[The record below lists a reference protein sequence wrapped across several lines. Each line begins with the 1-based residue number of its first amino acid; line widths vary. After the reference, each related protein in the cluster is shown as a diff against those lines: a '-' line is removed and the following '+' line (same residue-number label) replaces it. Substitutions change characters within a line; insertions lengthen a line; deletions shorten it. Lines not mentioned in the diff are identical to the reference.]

1 MKLILASASPR
12 RREILA
18 GMGAVGFEI
27 RPSDHESPLRRDLP
41 VRSAVTEIALGK
53 GRDIA
58 KDCGPDDIVIAA
70 DTLVFLDGEPLGKP
84 ADADDAKRML
94 RALSGREHEVVTGM
108 AVIRGDLTLR
118 HAEVTDVRFRALSEA
133 EIDWYVATG
142 EPLDKAGAYG
152 VQGLGRLLVQGI
164 YGDYYNV
171 VGLPAAPLALMLR
184 EAGLD
189 LMARTE

>member
-1 MKLILASASPR
+1 MRLILASASPR

-18 GMGAVGFEI
+18 GMGAAGFEI

-58 KDCGPDDIVIAA
+58 KGCGPEDIVIAA

-84 ADADDAKRML
+84 RDEADAKRML
-94 RALSGREHEVVTGM
+94 LALAGRDHQVITGM
-108 AVIRGDLTLR
+108 AVIRGGLTLR
-118 HAEVTDVRFRALSEA
+118 HAEVTRVRFRALTEA

-152 VQGLGRLLVQGI
+152 VQSLGRLLVEGI
-164 YGDYYNV
+164 FGDYYNV
-171 VGLPAAPLALMLR
+171 VGLPVCPLARMLR